1 MGKRYDSS
9 QEFLKAPR
17 KDKCNSVNENYI
29 QLIYRRICE
38 GLPFSK
44 IIEEVESKGVTNSNA
59 RRLYTTARKRLK
71 EDFEAE
77 REELR
82 ELMISRFMDI
92 YNEARNVQDRFAA
105 INALNSIVKITN
117 LEEKN
122 NNQNIEEV
130 NIKFKF

>member
-17 KDKCNSVNENYI
+17 KNKCNSVNENYI

>member
-105 INALNSIVKITN
+105 INALNSIVKMTN
-117 LEEKN
+117 LEDKN

>member
-9 QEFLKAPR
+9 KEFLSAPR

-59 RRLYTTARKRLK
+59 KRLYTTARKRLK

-82 ELMISRFMDI
+82 ELMISRLMDI
-92 YNEARNVQDRFAA
+92 YNEARECKDRFAA
-105 INALNSIVKITN
+105 LNALNSIAKITN
-117 LEEKN
+117 LEDKN